1 MSELIVIC
9 AQEEERLKVENPNM
23 AHLTIVSPSKKK
35 KFFKK
40 CMSKKKKQVIMHLTM
55 GKMTKI
61 RYNAVFS
68 IRKVTKEDI
77 VPVFNLD

>member
-1 MSELIVIC
+1 
-9 AQEEERLKVENPNM
+9 
-23 AHLTIVSPSKKK
+23 
-35 KFFKK
+35 
-40 CMSKKKKQVIMHLTM
+40 MSKKKKQVIMHLTM